1 MTEIDKVCLSGG
13 RCQDFR
19 AIIQASNFSR
29 PREAILMF
37 GGNDLESRYKGR
49 FWRQR
54 LSPQEITQQ
63 IMEIAFLLSN
73 RQVTVYVV
81 GVAHRG
87 NQSFAEIKEVNN
99 LLFNNRGHVFEYA
112 GLGSQMS
119 KDAVIG
125 EDGVHLTEEG
135 LRRFKTIFK
144 NGILKHLE

>member
-1 MTEIDKVCLSGG
+1 MTETDKVCLSGG

-37 GGNDLESRYKGR
+37 GGNHLESRYKGR

-54 LSPQEITQQ
+54 LSPHEITQQ

-81 GVAHRG
+81 GVPHHG
-87 NQSFAEIKEVNN
+87 NQFFAEIKEVNN
-99 LLFNNRGHVFEYA
+99 LLLNNRGHVFEYA
-112 GLGSQMS
+112 GLGSKMS
-119 KDAVIG
+119 KGAMIG
-125 EDGVHLTEEG
+125 EDGVHLTEG
-135 LRRFKTIFK
+135 LSKFKTIFK
-144 NGILKHLE
+144 NRILEQLE